1 MTYKHTLV
9 ADITPYGG
17 ETLPEVDAICQALC
31 RSDRKLKTTPR
42 GQNTAWV
49 YAEGEL
55 FTRGWV
61 GHGDFQTTRHGEN
74 KFVASARGIMNCK
87 YNDHS
92 EQYYMKMSLA
102 MAATLKVAKRN
113 LTKYTTHEA
122 EAVLR
127 PQVRDRVNEVRNV
140 LRNKQRKLS
149 DEMGMQSYGIKRD
162 RMVQEL
168 KHLTMSG
175 HTFADPQFGQDV
187 QEFIE
192 ASKGLNSLPD
202 EVPMDFVHIY
212 PTPWETRA
220 DVLAVS
226 NALVTYGN
234 TPTQLTWVA
243 DELPESVMGRVAV
256 MQMCEDGQYVA
267 DVGFRINEHTFYLH
281 KESDDTWK

>member
-1 MTYKHTLV
+1 
-9 ADITPYGG
+9 
-17 ETLPEVDAICQALC
+17 
-31 RSDRKLKTTPR
+31 
-42 GQNTAWV
+42 
-49 YAEGEL
+49 
-55 FTRGWV
+55 
-61 GHGDFQTTRHGEN
+61 
-74 KFVASARGIMNCK
+74 MNCK

-113 LTKYTTHEA
+113 LTKYTTHEV
-122 EAVLR
+122 EVVLR
-127 PQVRDRVNEVRNV
+127 PQVRYRVNEVRNV
-140 LRNKQRKLS
+140 LRNKQRKLA
-149 DEMGMQSYGIKRD
+149 DEMGIQPYGREKD

-192 ASKGLNSLPD
+192 ASKGLDSLPD
-202 EVPMDFVHIY
+202 GVPMDFVHIY

-256 MQMCEDGQYVA
+256 MQMCEDDQYVA